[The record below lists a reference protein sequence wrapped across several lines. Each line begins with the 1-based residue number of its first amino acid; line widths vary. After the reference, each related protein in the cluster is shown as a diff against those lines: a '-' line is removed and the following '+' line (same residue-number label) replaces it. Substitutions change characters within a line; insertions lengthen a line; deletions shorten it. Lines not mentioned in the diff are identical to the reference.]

1 MAALDPGHEPDWAS
15 GAARDSRIHA
25 VEVAVAGGPELP
37 SAGGAADLKALAG
50 RLARLGLKI
59 AMLRWRDAVCA
70 DWPTLPPRPR
80 AEFAANLVHAL
91 ATARTVG
98 ARALT
103 LEAGSLGLSA
113 EWPLAEALQE
123 CLCRLLPLRYAAEAS
138 GIELIID
145 LPETVAIAG
154 PHEIADF
161 IDEVNSS
168 AVRWGFRP
176 PAAFPPHE
184 GSTWM
189 DILDYRI
196 GACYLD
202 APGATTLQAWLQ
214 DELCRREWNVPIVI
228 PWRVAP

>member
-1 MAALDPGHEPDWAS
+1 
-15 GAARDSRIHA
+15 
-25 VEVAVAGGPELP
+25 
-37 SAGGAADLKALAG
+37 
-50 RLARLGLKI
+50 
-59 AMLRWRDAVCA
+59 MLRWRDAVCA
-70 DWPTLPPRPR
+70 GRPTLPPRPR
-80 AEFAANLVHAL
+80 SEFAAKLAQAL
-91 ATARTVG
+91 TAASSVG

-103 LEAGSLGLSA
+103 LQAGSLGLPA
-113 EWPLAEALQE
+113 ELPLAESLQE
-123 CLCRLLPLRYAAEAS
+123 CMCRLLPLRYAAEVS
-138 GIELIID
+138 GTELIVD
-145 LPETVAIAG
+145 LPETVSTAG

-176 PAAFPPHE
+176 PAAFPRHE
-184 GSTWM
+184 GSAWL

-214 DELCRREWNVPIVI
+214 DELCRREWNVPIVV